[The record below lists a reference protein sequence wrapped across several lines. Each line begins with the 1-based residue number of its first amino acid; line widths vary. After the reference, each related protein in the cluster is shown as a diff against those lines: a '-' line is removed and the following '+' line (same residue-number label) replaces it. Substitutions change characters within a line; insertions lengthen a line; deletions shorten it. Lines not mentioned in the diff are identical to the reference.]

1 MEPMSRTERAALCNS
16 ALEAGEE
23 APTLCGV
30 WTVKDLVIHLLVRER
45 DPLASPGI
53 LIPQLEKLTERSAR
67 RMADQDFTA
76 LVERVR
82 SGPPRWSPMAVP
94 AGGPD
99 VQHPRVLRAP
109 RGHPPRHPGVAAARA
124 DRPRAPDPVQ
134 GRGHGRQGGSSGQPA
149 YPSRFAG
156 PTGSASARAVLAKG
170 NDPVVITGEPPEL
183 VMYLFGRDQHTGL
196 SFDGPQAHVDAL
208 ASADLGI
215 SSGVAGPGSTS
226 RSVDLD
232 VHVVVVVGRGRPA
245 VLHRP
250 EALTGALDRPD
261 VLAPR

>member
-94 AGGPD
+94 PVDRMFNTLEFFVHHEDIRRATPGW
-99 VQHPRVLRAP
+99 QPRELTDRE
-109 RGHPPRHPGVAAARA
+109 RRTLFKAAATAGKAFVRSA
-124 DRPRAPDPVQ
+124 GVPVEIRWTD
-134 GRGHGRQGGSSGQPA
+134 GERERE
-149 YPSRFAG
+149 
-156 PTGSASARAVLAKG
+156 AVLAKG
-170 NDPVVITGEPPEL
+170 DDPVVITGEPPEL

-196 SFDGPQAHVDAL
+196 SFDGPQEHVDAL

-215 SSGVAGPGSTS
+215 
-226 RSVDLD
+226 
-232 VHVVVVVGRGRPA
+232 
-245 VLHRP
+245 
-250 EALTGALDRPD
+250 
-261 VLAPR
+261 